1 MARLPRYSPLGV
13 SIASVPGLPTV
24 DYTAAASAEA
34 RGYESLSRAL
44 DKVSQF
50 AFEKASQQRKL
61 EWQEAGLMAPENVL
75 EQLSGKKLSEMSA
88 AEREGYRVASDVFGS
103 EIDFRARKELGQIA
117 LRGEYE
123 KKSAQEIDAEMSKA
137 IAGFSEAA
145 GMLSPEQQ
153 IKVARNLES
162 VRETAF
168 LISSEREMKQLEAE
182 HRAAGFEGLDLYQKQ
197 MEEVARTGNGNFDKI
212 LADRKEELGIFLKA
226 HGFSPVEISKQQ
238 IALEESGRKA
248 RLRGLFGRAETL
260 TGKRSFVEQIK
271 RDLESGGPLTS
282 GLDDDAVRTIISQFN
297 SEIASAQSQ
306 LGPQLS
312 ILKNRIDK
320 EIKTPVSKGLAPS
333 PAVIAE
339 MRKQLSELAVSG
351 VNVDRYLRDL
361 DNASADAAF
370 SGAIKLSSLAEKEQL
385 LADLLQKTR
394 DGATGQQARQ
404 IEILQSSIKSQRT
417 TLENDPVSW
426 GKQIGAISEDNL
438 FVAMSATEPE
448 NRQNLI
454 DERVRQ
460 AEGFAIRQGIISPQY
475 LSKTEADYLSAQFS
489 NADDAGRKRLLYQ
502 INSDF
507 GSKSYEVYKQIS
519 KEAPIL
525 AHIGGMIQSQQK
537 YGDTGSELT
546 IERALRGMRLME
558 MNADIKQF
566 YNGPSFKEAG
576 LPLFS
581 AFNRMPKTKGNIIAV
596 SAAIYAGSDH
606 DTKTATSGD
615 WRSAIQDAAGRV
627 RKADREYY
635 GGIVKYNGA
644 YVVIPSSIRQ
654 DGDLDLEAVMDR
666 SKPEFLTDYRD
677 GSGPLDPNGKP
688 LNIKELINNNDIIL
702 RSVQDGLV
710 EVSFRNNDNEMYALN
725 KDGLKFTLD
734 LRSLSE
740 AVSSLGR

>member
-123 KKSAQEIDAEMSKA
+123 KKSAQEIDAEMSIA
-137 IAGFSEAA
+137 IAGYSEAA
-145 GMLSPEQQ
+145 GMLSREQQ
-153 IKVARNLES
+153 IKVSRSLQS

-168 LISSEREMKQLEAE
+168 LKSSEREMKLLEAE
-182 HRAAGFEGLDLYQKQ
+182 HRAAGLEGLELYQQ
-197 MEEVARTGNGNFDKI
+197 EMEDVARIGKGNFDEI
-212 LADRKEELGIFLKA
+212 LADRKNELGVFLKA
-226 HGFSPVEISKQQ
+226 HGFSPEEITRQQ
-238 IALEESGRKA
+238 ITLENSGRKA

-282 GLDDDAVRTIISQFN
+282 GLDDDAVRTVISQFN

-312 ILKNRIDK
+312 LTREKIARDITAV
-320 EIKTPVSKGLAPS
+320 IKKGSEPN

-339 MRKQLSELAVSG
+339 TRKQLLELADSG
-351 VNVDRYLRDL
+351 LNVEKDLRNL

-370 SGAIKLSSLAEKEQL
+370 FGAIKLSSLPEKEQI

-417 TLENDPVSW
+417 TLKNDPVSW

-448 NRQNLI
+448 KRQNLI
-454 DERVRQ
+454 DERVKR
-460 AEGFAIRQGIISPQY
+460 AEGFAIRQGISPQY

-489 NADDAGRKRLLYQ
+489 NADDAGRKNLLYQ
-502 INSDF
+502 INSGF

-537 YGDTGSELT
+537 YGDIGSELT

-558 MNADIKQF
+558 VNADIKQF

-576 LPLFS
+576 LTLFS
-581 AFNRMPKTKGNIIAV
+581 AFNRMPKTKGNMIEA

-606 DTKTATSGD
+606 DTKTATSDD

-627 RKADREYY
+627 RNADGKDY

-654 DGDLDLEAVMDR
+654 KGDLDLEAVMDK

-677 GSGPLDPNGKP
+677 RMGPLDPNGKP
-688 LNIKELINNNDIIL
+688 LDIKKLIDNNDIIL
-702 RSVQDGLV
+702 RSVHDGLV
-710 EVSFRNNDNEMYALN
+710 QVSFRNNGNEMYALN
-725 KDGLKFTLD
+725 KAGSIFTLD

>member
-145 GMLSPEQQ
+145 GMLSREQQ
-153 IKVARNLES
+153 IKVSRSLRS

-168 LISSEREMKQLEAE
+168 LKSSEREMKQLEAE
-182 HRAAGFEGLDLYQKQ
+182 HRAAGFEGLELYQKQ
-197 MEEVARTGNGNFDKI
+197 MEDVAGTGKGNFEEI
-212 LADRKEELGIFLKA
+212 LADRKDELGIFLKA

-282 GLDDDAVRTIISQFN
+282 GLDDDAVRTVISQFN

-312 ILKNRIDK
+312 LIREKIARDITAV
-320 EIKTPVSKGLAPS
+320 IKKGFEPS

-339 MRKQLSELAVSG
+339 TRKQLSELAASG
-351 VNVDRYLRDL
+351 LNVEKDLRDL

-370 SGAIKLSSLAEKEQL
+370 SGAIKLISLTEKEQL
-385 LADLLQKTR
+385 RADLLQKTR

-417 TLENDPVSW
+417 TLKNDPVSW

-438 FVAMSATEPE
+438 IVAMSATERE
-448 NRQNLI
+448 NWQNLI

-460 AEGFAIRQGIISPQY
+460 VEGFAIRQGISPQY

-489 NADDAGRKRLLYQ
+489 NADDAGRKRLLYE
-502 INSDF
+502 INSGF

-525 AHIGGMIQSQQK
+525 AHIGGLIQSQQK
-537 YGDTGSELT
+537 YNDTGSELT

-558 MNADIKQF
+558 VNADIKQF

-576 LPLFS
+576 LTLFS
-581 AFNRMPKTKGNIIAV
+581 AFNRMPKTKGNMIEV

-606 DTKTATSGD
+606 DTKTATSGA

-627 RKADREYY
+627 RNADGEDY

-654 DGDLDLEAVMDR
+654 DGGLDLEAVMDK

-677 GSGPLDPNGKP
+677 GMGPRDPNGQP
-688 LNIKELINNNDIIL
+688 LDIKKLIDSNDIIL

-710 EVSFRNNDNEMYALN
+710 EVSFKNNDNEMYALN
-725 KDGLKFTLD
+725 EAGLRFTLN
-734 LRSLSE
+734 LRSVSE

>member
-145 GMLSPEQQ
+145 GMLSREQQ
-153 IKVARNLES
+153 IKVSRSLRS

-168 LISSEREMKQLEAE
+168 LKSSEREMKQLEAE
-182 HRAAGFEGLDLYQKQ
+182 HRAAGFEGLELYQKQ
-197 MEEVARTGNGNFDKI
+197 MEDVAGTGKGNFEEI
-212 LADRKEELGIFLKA
+212 LADRKDELGIFLKA

-271 RDLESGGPLTS
+271 RDLESGGPLTYN
-282 GLDDDAVRTIISQFN
+282 LDDDAVRTVISQFN

-312 ILKNRIDK
+312 LIREKIARDITAV
-320 EIKTPVSKGLAPS
+320 IKKGFEPS

-339 MRKQLSELAVSG
+339 TRKQLSELAASG
-351 VNVDRYLRDL
+351 LNVEKDLRDL

-370 SGAIKLSSLAEKEQL
+370 SGAIKLISLTEKEQL
-385 LADLLQKTR
+385 RADLLQKTR

-417 TLENDPVSW
+417 TLKNDPVSW

-438 FVAMSATEPE
+438 IVAMSATERE
-448 NRQNLI
+448 NWQNLI

-460 AEGFAIRQGIISPQY
+460 VEGFAIRQGISPQY

-489 NADDAGRKRLLYQ
+489 NADDAGRKRLLYE
-502 INSDF
+502 INSGF

-525 AHIGGMIQSQQK
+525 AHIGGLIQSQQK
-537 YGDTGSELT
+537 YNDTGSELT

-558 MNADIKQF
+558 VNADIKQF

-576 LPLFS
+576 LTLFS
-581 AFNRMPKTKGNIIAV
+581 AFNRMPKTKGNMIEV

-606 DTKTATSGD
+606 DTKTATSGA

-627 RKADREYY
+627 RNADGEDY

-654 DGDLDLEAVMDR
+654 DGGLDLEAVMDK

-677 GSGPLDPNGKP
+677 GMGPRDPNGQP
-688 LNIKELINNNDIIL
+688 LDIKKLIDSNDIIL

-710 EVSFRNNDNEMYALN
+710 EVSFKNNGNEMYALN
-725 KDGLKFTLD
+725 EAGLRFTLN
-734 LRSLSE
+734 LRSVSE

>member
-145 GMLSPEQQ
+145 GMLSREQQ
-153 IKVARNLES
+153 IKVSRSLRS

-168 LISSEREMKQLEAE
+168 LKSSEREMKQLEAE
-182 HRAAGFEGLDLYQKQ
+182 HRAAGFEGLELYQKQ
-197 MEEVARTGNGNFDKI
+197 MEDVAGTGKGNFEEI
-212 LADRKEELGIFLKA
+212 LADRKDELGIFLKA

-282 GLDDDAVRTIISQFN
+282 GLDDDAVRTVISQFN

-312 ILKNRIDK
+312 LIREKIARDITAV
-320 EIKTPVSKGLAPS
+320 IKKGFEPS

-339 MRKQLSELAVSG
+339 TRKQLSELAASG
-351 VNVDRYLRDL
+351 LNVEKDLRDL

-370 SGAIKLSSLAEKEQL
+370 SGAIKLISLTEKEQL
-385 LADLLQKTR
+385 RADLLQKTR

-417 TLENDPVSW
+417 TLKNDPVSW

-438 FVAMSATEPE
+438 IVAMSATERE
-448 NRQNLI
+448 NWQNLI

-460 AEGFAIRQGIISPQY
+460 VEGFAIRQGISPQY

-489 NADDAGRKRLLYQ
+489 NADDAGRKRLLYE
-502 INSDF
+502 INSGF

-525 AHIGGMIQSQQK
+525 AHIGGLIQSQQK
-537 YGDTGSELT
+537 YNDTGSELT

-558 MNADIKQF
+558 VNADIKQF

-576 LPLFS
+576 LTLFS
-581 AFNRMPKTKGNIIAV
+581 AFNRMPKTKGNMIEV

-606 DTKTATSGD
+606 DTKTATSGA

-627 RKADREYY
+627 RNADGEDY

-654 DGDLDLEAVMDR
+654 DGGLDLEAVMDK

-677 GSGPLDPNGKP
+677 GMGPRDPNGQP
-688 LNIKELINNNDIIL
+688 LDIKKLIDSNDIIL

-710 EVSFRNNDNEMYALN
+710 EVSFKNNGNEMYALN
-725 KDGLKFTLD
+725 EAGLRFTLN
-734 LRSLSE
+734 LRSVSE